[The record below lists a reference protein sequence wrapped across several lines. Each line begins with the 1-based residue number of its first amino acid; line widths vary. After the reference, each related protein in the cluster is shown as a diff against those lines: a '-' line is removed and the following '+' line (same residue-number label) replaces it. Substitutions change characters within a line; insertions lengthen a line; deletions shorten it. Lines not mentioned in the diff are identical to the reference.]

1 MIDLTFLFAASP
13 PGIITQAWT
22 PGVAIVMTFFNI
34 IGLIVAR
41 IGVQRPGVG
50 PKLPFPLPF
59 IGDKNFTW
67 SQFLAGV
74 SFGHI
79 LGAACILGLNNAG
92 LL

>member
-1 MIDLTFLFAASP
+1 MIDLNFLIAASP
-13 PGIITQAWT
+13 LASITQGWT

-34 IGLIVAR
+34 VGLIIAR
-41 IGVQRPGVG
+41 IGVQKPGVG
-50 PKLPFPLPF
+50 PKLPFPIPF
-59 IGDKNFTW
+59 ITDSKFSW

-79 LGAACILGLNNAG
+79 LGAGAILGLNNAG

>member
-1 MIDLTFLFAASP
+1 LIDLTLLATLLPASSM
-13 PGIITQAWT
+13 THAWT

-34 IGLIVAR
+34 VGLIIAR
-41 IGVQRPGVG
+41 VGVQKPGVG

-59 IGDKNFTW
+59 IGNKNFSW

-79 LGAACILGLNNAG
+79 LGAAAILGLNNAG
-92 LL
+92 LF